1 MFGTE
6 IKCDGSGCIT
16 DCCKGCS
23 CCIAKSGII
32 QSKDN
37 EITTLKQKVLEL
49 MTRQTNI
56 GSADKLSQENH
67 RLDQD
72 NQRLR
77 TQRNHYWGLNEE
89 HKKEK
94 EKSDELVKKLT
105 TSLTNLTEKVK
116 RLEKNN
122 QELKNKV
129 EGINKQIET
138 PSKR

>member
-16 DCCKGCS
+16 TCCKGCS

-37 EITTLKQKVLEL
+37 EITTLNKKVLDL
-49 MTRQTNI
+49 MTRRTTI
-56 GSADKLSQENH
+56 GSADWLSQENQ

-77 TQRNHYWGLNEE
+77 TQRNYY
-89 HKKEK
+89 
-94 EKSDELVKKLT
+94 
-105 TSLTNLTEKVK
+105 
-116 RLEKNN
+116 
-122 QELKNKV
+122 
-129 EGINKQIET
+129 
-138 PSKR
+138 

>member
-16 DCCKGCS
+16 TCCKGCS
-23 CCIAKSGII
+23 CCLAKNGII

-37 EITTLKQKVLEL
+37 EITALKQKVLEL
-49 MTRQTNI
+49 MTRQTTI
-56 GSADKLSQENH
+56 GSAD
-67 RLDQD
+67 RLAQD

-77 TQRNHYWGLNEE
+77 VERNRYRELNQVHEKDKEE
-89 HKKEK
+89 TNK
-94 EKSDELVKKLT
+94 LVKKLT
-105 TSLTNLTEKVK
+105 TSLTNLTAKVQ

-129 EGINKQIET
+129 EGISNQIET
-138 PSKR
+138 PNKR

>member
-16 DCCKGCS
+16 ACCKGCS
-23 CCIAKSGII
+23 CCIAKTGII

-49 MTRQTNI
+49 MTRQTTI
-56 GSADKLSQENH
+56 GSAERLSQEN
-67 RLDQD
+67 
-72 NQRLR
+72 QRLR
-77 TQRNHYWGLNEE
+77 AERNHYRDNNEE
-89 HKKEK
+89 ANK
-94 EKSDELVKKLT
+94 LVAKLT

-129 EGINKQIET
+129 ERISNQIET
-138 PSKR
+138 PNKH

>member
-16 DCCKGCS
+16 TCCKGCS

-37 EITTLKQKVLEL
+37 EITTLNKKVLDL
-49 MTRQTNI
+49 MTRRTTI
-56 GSADKLSQENH
+56 GSADWLSQENQ

-77 TQRNHYWGLNEE
+77 TQRNYYWELNEK

-138 PSKR
+138 PNRQ